1 MIKEFEG
8 GKLIFSEP
16 PTKCE
21 GIPSNI
27 VFLTHERLSNRGVK
41 CDYHVYKA
49 NDCVFGIPKYAEIL
63 GELAS
68 EKGIHWH
75 LKKRLIEV

>member
-16 PTKCE
+16 PSKCE

-27 VFLTHERLSNRGVK
+27 AFLTHERLLKRGLK
-41 CDYHVYKA
+41 CDFHVYKA
-49 NDCVFGIPKYAEIL
+49 NDTIFGIPKYSEIL
-63 GELAS
+63 GELAH
-68 EKGIHWH
+68 EKGFQCH
-75 LKKRLIEV
+75 LNKRLIEV